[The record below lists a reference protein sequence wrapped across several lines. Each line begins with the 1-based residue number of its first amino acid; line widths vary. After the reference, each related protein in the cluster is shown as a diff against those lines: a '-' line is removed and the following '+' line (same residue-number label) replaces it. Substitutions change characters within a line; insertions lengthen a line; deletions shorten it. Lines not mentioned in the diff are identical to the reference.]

1 MKKVILLSAVI
12 CLALGTLNASAQ
24 KKKAPG
30 KKAAP
35 AKIDAKIDVVKTA
48 PEELLLVTRA
58 QEAFKPGPVDGD
70 GWRLYG
76 SNVDLFTLAFP
87 PTPVVADSTDAQGK
101 KDGNRYYNPE
111 AFTDAKMSLALT
123 VSPLGMGIIGDDLKR
138 KIYGAWE
145 EGLLASDGGGK
156 KTVKVSE
163 KEFAVGGSFG
173 LEVVAD
179 HGEFRVQARM
189 ICMAGKCYYLIVG
202 SATPDALK
210 AGDYAQVEKW
220 TKKFFDSFQ
229 VIKDN
234 GSVPGTK

>member
-1 MKKVILLSAVI
+1 MLFTV
-12 CLALGTLNASAQ
+12 NASAQ
-24 KKKAPG
+24 KKKAPR

-35 AKIDAKIDVVKTA
+35 AKIDVVKTA

-58 QEAFKPGPVDGD
+58 QEAFKPGPVDTD

-76 SNVDLFTLAFP
+76 SEVDLFKLAFP
-87 PTPVVADSTDAQGK
+87 PTPVVADSLDSQGK

-123 VSPLGMGIIGDDLKR
+123 VSPLGPGSIDDDLKR
-138 KIYGAWE
+138 KIYSAWA
-145 EGLLASDGGGK
+145 EGLLADAGGR

-163 KEFAVGGSFG
+163 KEFAVAGSFG

-179 HGEFRVQARM
+179 HGEFRLQARM
-189 ICMAGKCYYLIVG
+189 ICPADKCYYLVVG

-229 VIKDN
+229 VIK
-234 GSVPGTK
+234 

>member
-1 MKKVILLSAVI
+1 MKRYTLPVIIFCLMLFCVSA
-12 CLALGTLNASAQ
+12 GAQ

-48 PEELLLVTRA
+48 PEELLLVTKA
-58 QEAFKPGPVDGD
+58 QEAFKPGPADGD
-70 GWRLYG
+70 GWRLYE
-76 SNVDLFTLAFP
+76 SNVDLFKLAFP
-87 PTPVVADSTDAQGK
+87 PTPVVADSLDAQGK

-111 AFTDAKMSLALT
+111 AFTDAKISLALT
-123 VSPLGMGIIGDDLKR
+123 VSSLGPASIDDDLKR
-138 KIYGAWE
+138 KIYHAWA
-145 EGLLASDGGGK
+145 EGLLAADGGGGK

-163 KEFAVGGSFG
+163 KEFAVAGSFG

-189 ICMAGKCYYLIVG
+189 ICPAAKCYYLVVG

-229 VIKDN
+229 VMK
-234 GSVPGTK
+234 P